1 MGLVIMRVLQKLC
14 VELLRTFDDFSS
26 FLSSAATT
34 PHEFITTGDF
44 NIQLDATLCA
54 LDVAKAFD
62 KTNHFGLYV
71 KLMDRHIP
79 LPFLVL

>member
-1 MGLVIMRVLQKLC
+1 MLSLVAGLVPKLLMGLVIMRVLQKLC

-44 NIQLDATLCA
+44 NIQLDCYPVCT
-54 LDVAKAFD
+54 
-62 KTNHFGLYV
+62 
-71 KLMDRHIP
+71 R
-79 LPFLVL
+79 